1 MLLKLFPVCCPECL
15 KPPVKP
21 ELPESPGGFLSC
33 RLRLKPAFN
42 GKSNVYRES
51 MQVKCKKMMKM
62 LGAEMW
68 KMMSGDGKSPGH
80 TAVGATVCPGD
91 YFVRIGKMQDFQGAF
106 AFKGAECDGTLCF
119 LRLLFRAFLGV
130 FYKLA

>member
-1 MLLKLFPVCCPECL
+1 
-15 KPPVKP
+15 
-21 ELPESPGGFLSC
+21 
-33 RLRLKPAFN
+33 
-42 GKSNVYRES
+42 
-51 MQVKCKKMMKM
+51 MMKM